1 MPNKIFDLGSLLDI
15 QKDIVVS
22 TPTDESDIDRING
35 VLSNLN
41 NLSASADQGIED
53 IRKIITHQAD
63 IQKIVDTEK
72 TVLDRSNQEVHDKIA
87 SQKREI
93 DLTDNHRKRIAEYNK
108 IVMIIILALCALIF
122 VNILK
127 SKITI
132 LPEIIFDILTIIIVS
147 YTIILCLTR
156 YFNIQSRSLTN
167 FDELDFNPPAIDSS
181 AEMKRK
187 QMAAAKTGDL
197 LGSVATTGCVGKTCC
212 DTGTV
217 WDTVKLRCIEAF
229 NTITTDPPLMKP
241 YAPCEFDHYGPA
253 M

>member
-1 MPNKIFDLGSLLDI
+1 MPDNMLDLGSLLEI
-15 QKDIVVS
+15 QKNLVVS
-22 TPTDESDIDRING
+22 APTDENDINRING

-41 NLSASADQGIED
+41 NLTESADKGIED

-72 TVLDRSNQEVHDKIA
+72 KILDRSNQEVHDKIA

-93 DLTDNHRKRIAEYNK
+93 DLTDNHRKRIIEYNK
-108 IVMIIILALCALIF
+108 IIMIIILALCALIF

-147 YTIILCLTR
+147 YTIIWCLTR
-156 YFNIQSRSLTN
+156 YFDIQSRSLTN
-167 FDELDFNPPAIDSS
+167 FDELIFSPPAIDSS
-181 AEMKRK
+181 AEMKQK
-187 QMAAAKTGDL
+187 QMAAAKSGDL
-197 LGSVATTGCVGKTCC
+197 LGSVATTGCVGKACC
-212 DTGTV
+212 DTGTI

-229 NTITTDPPLMKP
+229 NTITTESPLMKP
-241 YAPCEFDHYGPA
+241 YTPCEFDHYGPA